1 MLNLPSGSDGGVG
14 ESGSVVAP
22 LIDQLRLLKNSSPDE
37 FQRLYEGV
45 MDASEETRPR
55 ASDPGDVNVT
65 TDVEDTSA
73 SVSDDDGSEMDVT
86 SDGASTVR
94 ETNEQENDGDQGNT

>member
-1 MLNLPSGSDGGVG
+1 MANVSHPDSRDPNRPFSGPLLPSGSDGGVG

-45 MDASEETRPR
+45 MDASEETRPMTSTR
-55 ASDPGDVNVT
+55 QRMSRTQVPQCQST
-65 TDVEDTSA
+65 T
-73 SVSDDDGSEMDVT
+73 
-86 SDGASTVR
+86 
-94 ETNEQENDGDQGNT
+94 ETKWTIDY